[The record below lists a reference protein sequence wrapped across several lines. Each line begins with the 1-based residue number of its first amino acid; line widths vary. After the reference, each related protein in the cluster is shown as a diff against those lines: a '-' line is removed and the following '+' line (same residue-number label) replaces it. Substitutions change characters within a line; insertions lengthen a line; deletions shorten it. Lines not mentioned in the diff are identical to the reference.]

1 MPVSTYDAIAEVRPA
16 RPKVASEAV
25 PMDCVTAYR
34 EAVGK
39 HCPNC
44 QVSSYF
50 PPAQLAMS
58 NANNSQERTFGYL
71 STVESAEYGYFG
83 GYLIVSGLGRP
94 LEFHCTA
101 PIRPSRAQ
109 QILYGPTLQPYLLGE
124 QICGALLGTAK
135 LSPAIILTDCEAV
148 LHARSRSSVPIAF
161 VLARHVQLP
170 HNGDHGP
177 SSDSIF
183 GAYDMQFATGFESD
197 QNAIAE
203 SIAQLRE
210 HVDLAEPFGRIHEA
224 IREAQRIGGRGTSA
238 NEQAA

>member
-1 MPVSTYDAIAEVRPA
+1 MPVSTYDAIARDRPA

-25 PMDCVTAYR
+25 PMDCVPAYR
-34 EAVGK
+34 EATGK

-44 QVSSYF
+44 QVSRYL

-71 STVESAEYGYFG
+71 STVESADYGYFG

-135 LSPAIILTDCEAV
+135 LSPSIILTDCEAV
-148 LHARSRSSVPIAF
+148 LHARSRSSAPIAL
-161 VLARHVQLP
+161 VRTRDAKAP
-170 HNGDHGP
+170 HNTAHGQ
-177 SSDSIF
+177 SSDSTF
-183 GAYDMQFATGFESD
+183 GAYDLQFATGFESD
-197 QNAIAE
+197 QKVVAE
-203 SIAQLRE
+203 SIAQLRQ

-224 IREAQRIGGRGTSA
+224 IREAQRIGGRGTSV